1 MTQDQT
7 KPPVPN
13 PSQTSKPFT
22 PPLKPNFPGLN
33 QFKTPN
39 FNKKPMMGNNAF
51 RNQNRGSGGK

>member
-1 MTQDQT
+1 MTKDNPKTSTPTPPQT
-7 KPPVPN
+7 P
-13 PSQTSKPFT
+13 KPFT